1 MNTGLIIAIIAYAT
15 SIWSPIFALGM
26 FSLLSQA
33 RNTPALDSRTAFT
46 ALTIFQLLGQPVLA
60 FIDASLAVATA
71 MGSFERIRKFLAAE
85 TRVDPRIN
93 FRLSQLIGSPRLRL
107 GAGSSIALQDL
118 KVAQSSVKPAEEL
131 VGFRSVNAGWNEKI
145 PWVLKNLNFSI
156 RHSQLTVLL
165 GPVGCGKST
174 CLEAMLGE
182 VPYSEGNIYSGFREA
197 AYCSQNPW
205 LRNKTIMQNI
215 IGPSPL
221 DSQLYETVI
230 KACALDKDLAQL
242 QAGHNSMIGSNGV
255 NLSGGQRSR
264 VVREQYRLRQRSGL
278 AADDE

>member
-1 MNTGLIIAIIAYAT
+1 MNTGLITAVTAYAT

-46 ALTIFQLLGQPVLA
+46 SLTLFQLLGQPVLA

-71 MGSFERIRKFLAAE
+71 MGSFERIRKFLATE
-85 TRVDPRIN
+85 TRVDARIN
-93 FRLSQLIGSPRLRL
+93 FRLSRLIGSSQLQL
-107 GAGSSIALQDL
+107 GPDTSIALHHL
-118 KVAQSSVKPAEEL
+118 KGARSSVNPAEEL

-145 PWVLKNLNFSI
+145 PWVLKDLNLSI
-156 RHSQLTVLL
+156 RRSHLTVLL

-174 CLEAMLGE
+174 CLQAMLGE
-182 VPYSEGNIYSGFREA
+182 VPYSEGNIYSGFKEA

-215 IGPSPL
+215 IGPSPM

-242 QAGHNSMIGSNGV
+242 PVGHNSMIGSKGV

-264 VVREQYRLRQRSGL
+264 VVREQYRLRQKSGL
-278 AADDE
+278 AADYE